1 MIISCKCRFIYKI
14 VWMMIFTTF
23 KKIFVIFSHIV
34 FFRSFNS
41 IINFLFFS
49 SFYFSSLL
57 QPHLDIYL
65 SFLSHYLLLYSFPFI
80 QFYSIFLSFIFFYYL
95 FFSFFFFFYFFMTS
109 FRSVFHLQQLFKK
122 WCQMVLYQH
131 LIMVNQY

>member
-95 FFSFFFFFYFFMTS
+95 FFSFFFFFTFSWHPSGRSSTS
-109 FRSVFHLQQLFKK
+109 SSYSKNDVR
-122 WCQMVLYQH
+122 WCC
-131 LIMVNQY
+131 INIW